1 MSRPP
6 GPARK
11 RAQVS
16 AMNEFWRQEEWVY
29 RGVFLGLAL
38 VSLFLRLL
46 PLGGEPGAL
55 PGPDLMLCVIM
66 AWIIRR
72 PDFLPMPLILVVILV
87 EDLVLMR
94 PPGLWTAI
102 MVLATEFLRGR
113 TILTRELSFPVEWAL
128 VSGLMVGMLLAYRLI
143 LGLALV
149 PQPAFGFAAVQ
160 ILWSIGCYPII
171 VGASRLVIDLRKPA
185 TGEIDDYGRRL

>member
-11 RAQVS
+11 RARGS
-16 AMNEFWRQEEWVY
+16 AMSEFWRQEEWVY
-29 RGVFLGLAL
+29 RGVF
-38 VSLFLRLL
+38 
-46 PLGGEPGAL
+46 
-55 PGPDLMLCVIM
+55 
-66 AWIIRR
+66 
-72 PDFLPMPLILVVILV
+72 
-87 EDLVLMR
+87 
-94 PPGLWTAI
+94 
-102 MVLATEFLRGR
+102 
-113 TILTRELSFPVEWAL
+113 
-128 VSGLMVGMLLAYRLI
+128 